1 MNPRPP
7 LKLLRDP
14 AILLASGFG
23 CGYAPFAP
31 GTVGSAVAILPYLA
45 LRQAD
50 PWWLWA
56 ATALLFFAG
65 VRTAGHVIRVLGR
78 EDPPL
83 VTLDEWVGQWM
94 ALGLIELAI
103 RFAPEAFGTP
113 PLWLV
118 LVVGFAAFRA
128 CDIVKPWPASW
139 ADAHVSGGLGAML
152 DDAFAGVWAGALGA
166 LLLWGLA
173 AL

>member
-1 MNPRPP
+1 MSPRPP

-45 LRQAD
+45 LRQGEA
-50 PWWLWA
+50 WWLWV
-56 ATALLFFAG
+56 ATVLLFAAG
-65 VRTAGHVIRVLGR
+65 VRASSHVIRVLGR

-83 VTLDEWVGQWM
+83 VVVDEWVGQWL
-94 ALGLIELAI
+94 ALGLIELAM
-103 RFAPEAFGTP
+103 RLAPQAFGTP

-118 LVVGFAAFRA
+118 LLVGFAAFRA
-128 CDIVKPWPASW
+128 CDIAKPWPASW
-139 ADAHVSGGLGAML
+139 ADAKVEGGLGAML
-152 DDAFAGVWAGALGA
+152 DDAFAGAWAGVLGA
-166 LLLWGLA
+166 LLLWGFA
-173 AL
+173 AF